1 MHMQPFQLVYL
12 CWSQAQMND
21 YVREVWCEVSAKS
34 NVKKLYFH
42 LEQLKVFCLHV
53 LLIENCIF
61 RAPNLK
67 MIVVQ
72 LKVFT
77 TGFRILAF
85 KQQYDRCYTNTA
97 SPFDI
102 QSKPQLQM

>member
-1 MHMQPFQLVYL
+1 MK
-12 CWSQAQMND
+12 
-21 YVREVWCEVSAKS
+21 VS
-34 NVKKLYFH
+34 
-42 LEQLKVFCLHV
+42 CLHA
-53 LLIENCIF
+53 LLIEKCIF

-77 TGFRILAF
+77 AGFRILAF
-85 KQQYDRCYTNTA
+85 KRRYDRCYTNTA
-97 SPFDI
+97 SPYDI